1 MLRSN
6 AMQRAV
12 GRAFD
17 RTYDRLERG
26 AIAAARRNNA
36 MLLYVPDVPG
46 AALQFALGAYAIAP
60 AGSPVGR
67 LLDMQYGAPKLGP
80 ELLPETKFVD
90 NYTFNFPLAGKASV
104 SVGSTLSGPG
114 TNVNFATNS
123 VRFNN
128 QIVPVVSS
136 GAIELLQLLNQ
147 PIVAGSQ
154 TLSVKGFAQALGS
167 YSGTV
172 TFASAPEPAT
182 WGLMILGFGAV
193 GYSLRRRRA
202 LTLVPAKA

>member
-1 MLRSN
+1 MELKRKF
-6 AMQRAV
+6 A
-12 GRAFD
+12 G
-17 RTYDRLERG
+17 
-26 AIAAARRNNA
+26 I
-36 MLLYVPDVPG
+36 
-46 AALQFALGAYAIAP
+46 ALGALVAMAAP
-60 AGSPVGR
+60 ATANALTLVIPFGNTP
-67 LLDMQYGAPKLGP
+67 GAG
-80 ELLPETKFVD
+80 KFVD

-114 TNVNFATNS
+114 TDVNFATNS